1 MFYLYYSHL
10 SSLLQFS
17 FVASIRTKHK
27 MTGTTDDTTRGPEQ
41 DEQPELLTEEQF
53 NQELDDDL
61 RMLLDGDHEEATDER
76 GAEGSAGQ
84 GDEEDD
90 EDADEDEEEGY
101 VSPEDP
107 FPPGKRQRPTEQEL
121 DRDFDPNEEVG
132 IKP

>member
-1 MFYLYYSHL
+1 
-10 SSLLQFS
+10 
-17 FVASIRTKHK
+17 

-41 DEQPELLTEEQF
+41 VPIFEDEQPELLTEEQF

-61 RMLLDGDHEEATDER
+61 QMLLDGDHEEAN
-76 GAEGSAGQ
+76 
-84 GDEEDD
+84 D

-107 FPPGKRQRPTEQEL
+107 FPPGNRQRPTEEEL